1 MAISETKVLEHHIEA
16 LKRYRAVSN
25 TVLVRLHEENS
36 NLKKENAE
44 LKRQIEVFT
53 KAEIWGDDANG

>member
-1 MAISETKVLEHHIEA
+1 MAISEKRVFEHHIDA
-16 LKRYRAVSN
+16 LEI
-25 TVLVRLHEENS
+25 TVKIQNKKINGLIELND
-36 NLKKENAE
+36 NLTKENAE